1 MDYNRKNINNYFQKP
16 NLKIEIDSIS
26 KKKTIN
32 LPPANPLIERQVI
45 PIQKPK
51 FGRNISIIELPNF
64 KSDIE
69 IEEEFK
75 LNECENYKTLLQE
88 NIFDLYINSFKM
100 LKKLVYTKEK
110 PNEEGK
116 VTIEN
121 IVNLN
126 DYENTIKKKKKN
138 NNIKEENYITE
149 NLIKNN
155 GFDINETL
163 IFESK
168 FESGNLQLAYL
179 TEQYDDEEN
188 NEKIDK
194 YQLFLHNDTNTIGYT
209 QWFFF
214 KVKNMKKD
222 KTINFSI
229 LNLLRPKTKYSN
241 GIKIWIFSQKLHE
254 EKKITWHHTKE
265 EVKYYKNHL
274 YRLHK
279 GIRQYYYTLSFNY
292 TSKYDND
299 EIFFANCIPYTYTDL
314 NKDINYY
321 IKYENNKYPFFHR
334 KTLCQTLAGNE
345 VHYITINNS
354 NLNNYKEDSN
364 KKYGIVLFARQHPSE
379 TVGSYKMKGAIKFL
393 LGESYEAK
401 FLRDHFIFKIIPMI
415 NVDGVICGNT
425 RTSFAGCDLNR
436 RWSHPDEFLH
446 PEIYYSKEL
455 IMKFHMKNN
464 IHCIVD
470 FHGHFGA
477 FNSFFYGN
485 HKNDNFSYCKFFPFT
500 CGKISNII
508 NFEKS
513 SFKMPKYKN
522 GTGRINLFKEFD
534 IENVVTLET
543 SYFGCINGK
552 YCNKYITVEKLEE
565 IGRDICIGILYL
577 FYHNKM
583 KIGIN
588 VLNDYSYLKEKRESD
603 IIKIEN
609 EFNEYIENIN
619 KKDDKNKKKNND
631 NDDDNISS
639 NESDSESN
647 PSGDNLDIE
656 EIRKL
661 LPQHNKKKKLKKK
674 RSNAKRI
681 NLFSSM
687 KKTTILR
694 ETSNDN
700 NNNNNNINNKNAT
713 SINLG
718 IALPKLS
725 NNTNDN
731 KINQRL
737 FSGDKK
743 EKITF
748 RKFSQIPSYKIK
760 NKNINQKQN
769 NQKNGNI
776 IEKIMVDSHTQTED
790 IFFKMHWSYFIGSFH
805 IITAK
810 NTNTNIFNKTSTVTD
825 YIFQKYGSINKKRIK
840 SYKNPLDNDLYKTN
854 YDNSNNIENF
864 SLFNLQKTFNN
875 NQSKN
880 SSINYTLKS
889 LNNAFNIIRPLKLN
903 DNITND
909 NNFNGKKVRQFNFN
923 K

>member
-1 MDYNRKNINNYFQKP
+1 
-16 NLKIEIDSIS
+16 
-26 KKKTIN
+26 
-32 LPPANPLIERQVI
+32 
-45 PIQKPK
+45 
-51 FGRNISIIELPNF
+51 
-64 KSDIE
+64 
-69 IEEEFK
+69 
-75 LNECENYKTLLQE
+75 
-88 NIFDLYINSFKM
+88 
-100 LKKLVYTKEK
+100 
-110 PNEEGK
+110 
-116 VTIEN
+116 
-121 IVNLN
+121 
-126 DYENTIKKKKKN
+126 
-138 NNIKEENYITE
+138 
-149 NLIKNN
+149 
-155 GFDINETL
+155 
-163 IFESK
+163 
-168 FESGNLQLAYL
+168 
-179 TEQYDDEEN
+179 
-188 NEKIDK
+188 
-194 YQLFLHNDTNTIGYT
+194 
-209 QWFFF
+209 
-214 KVKNMKKD
+214 
-222 KTINFSI
+222 
-229 LNLLRPKTKYSN
+229 
-241 GIKIWIFSQKLHE
+241 
-254 EKKITWHHTKE
+254 
-265 EVKYYKNHL
+265 
-274 YRLHK
+274 
-279 GIRQYYYTLSFNY
+279 
-292 TSKYDND
+292 
-299 EIFFANCIPYTYTDL
+299 
-314 NKDINYY
+314 
-321 IKYENNKYPFFHR
+321 
-334 KTLCQTLAGNE
+334 
-345 VHYITINNS
+345 
-354 NLNNYKEDSN
+354 
-364 KKYGIVLFARQHPSE
+364 
-379 TVGSYKMKGAIKFL
+379 
-393 LGESYEAK
+393 
-401 FLRDHFIFKIIPMI
+401 
-415 NVDGVICGNT
+415 
-425 RTSFAGCDLNR
+425 
-436 RWSHPDEFLH
+436 
-446 PEIYYSKEL
+446 
-455 IMKFHMKNN
+455 MKNN